1 MYFCSIVAYHM
12 DFNLGEI
19 VVPRTF
25 HQLGILILDGSGS
38 MGAQT
43 AGKITKADAVNMA
56 VRELLT
62 RLSVSKNK
70 KNFSIAVVTYDHIAQ
85 VHTPITSVETI
96 DDNADYNPLNG
107 HGGGTDIGSGITQG
121 YQIAQQFLSQVKE
134 GDVPHS
140 VVMVVMTD
148 GECQHPDNTKEIAN
162 TVKQAPNITLCTT
175 LFGTIGEANPTAQAL
190 MQEVATTPAQYKTVY
205 DAESLRKFFV
215 ASVSS
220 GKNVNIQ

>member
-1 MYFCSIVAYHM
+1 M

-19 VVPRTF
+19 IVPRTF

-43 AGKITKADAVNMA
+43 AGKISKADAVNMA

-62 RLSVSKNK
+62 RLQVSKNK
-70 KNFSIAVVTYDHIAQ
+70 KNFSIAVVTYDQQAQ
-85 VHTPITSVETI
+85 IHTPITEVETI
-96 DDNADYNPLNG
+96 NDNADYNPMNG
-107 HGGGTDIGSGITQG
+107 HGGGTDIGAGILQG
-121 YQIAQQFLSQVKE
+121 YQIAQQFLSNVKE

-148 GECQHPDNTKEIAN
+148 GECQKPDSTREIASMVRQN
-162 TVKQAPNITLCTT
+162 ANITLCTT
-175 LFGTIGEANPTAQAL
+175 LFATIGEANPNAQTL
-190 MQEVATTPAQYKTVY
+190 MQEIASSPAQYKTVY
-205 DAESLRKFFV
+205 DAESLRKFFI